1 MGDDRFNN
9 WVKEHEQQIQKI
21 VETSKKD
28 YQSILGEL
36 SAAWSMGM
44 ELTSSHFQNIIVF
57 GNETNTTLRNLL
69 RSAFYKARR
78 ND

>member
-1 MGDDRFNN
+1 MGDDRFND
-9 WVKEHEQQIQKI
+9 WLKEHEQQIQKI
-21 VETSKKD
+21 VETSQMD
-28 YQSILGEL
+28 YQSILGKI

-44 ELTSSHFQNIIVF
+44 ELMSSHFQNIIVF
-57 GNETNTTLRNLL
+57 ANETNTALRILL